1 MLRRGTRVLVIDHR
15 SSYDGRRGI
24 IVRRSWLPTAFEIL
38 IDGEKETILF
48 FRPVKLLRSKADK
61 P

>member
-1 MLRRGTRVLVIDHR
+1 MLVIDHT
-15 SSYDGRRGI
+15 SSYDGRRGTM
-24 IVRRSWLPTAFEIL
+24 VRRSWLPTAFEIL

-48 FRPVKLLRSKADK
+48 FRPVKLLKSKADL